1 MLNLYG
7 MCEIGVTKQE
17 DLLREGD
24 RAATEIIHR
33 YQSCMEHIAVE
44 LLNGKEFSGEE
55 FLEIVEKNNTEKCK
69 L

>member
-1 MLNLYG
+1 M
-7 MCEIGVTKQE
+7 
-17 DLLREGD
+17 
-24 RAATEIIHR
+24 EIIHR